1 MRHGLI
7 INFRLIN
14 DKQFQ
19 INMTDI
25 KSVVMEDINKE
36 EEEEELDIKNHV
48 IASSEEVQR
57 SRLPFSNK
65 HDGHQSVIMEDINK
79 EDEEEEMDIKHHVI
93 ANSEEVQRSRSG

>member
-19 INMTDI
+19 INKTHI
-25 KSVVMEDINKE
+25 RSVVMEDINKE

-48 IASSEEVQR
+48 MASSEEVQR
-57 SRLPFSNK
+57 SRLPFLNK
-65 HDGHQSVIMEDINK
+65 HDGHQNVIMEDINK
-79 EDEEEEMDIKHHVI
+79 EEEEEMLDI
-93 ANSEEVQRSRSG
+93 